1 MQRNLVITV
10 LAAAV
15 LSGGAAILLLRPTP
29 PPPPPPTTWLTSL
42 DIGGVDVVELAWPDG
57 RVMEIAASD
66 RVPGLWIMRS
76 GESTWPVGAARVR
89 GALRL
94 LMDSAATPPAS
105 DLRAEG
111 GVRVRVGRGVNQRT
125 LRIAATGLAGQSV
138 VECEEGDSR
147 VSFLSRGGL
156 AGVFEHASVM
166 AWREENAFVPVDQAG
181 ASRVSVE
188 TGGMRTML
196 ARQGGR
202 WGVLSPVAGAGEAER
217 VTALLGA
224 LGALRLR
231 AAPGANPEGMG
242 FDRAVF
248 AATIEVDLRVG
259 REGGEVDRRTLVQE
273 MLVGDIADAAG
284 KTRYARVVATMVDP
298 ATGQRQPAWTPTP
311 GTIEVASLGAIV
323 ADPREYWARRATA
336 TAPADV
342 ASLRL
347 GGREWALEKQ
357 ASPAPEARD
366 RDVIYT
372 RTLDGWSRTQGG
384 ITQAASPT
392 TSAGVGAL
400 IALLCDES
408 ASNVSPDPPAGL
420 MPLAMVHLHGAG
432 ELTLE
437 IVGVG
442 RLEGAGGAM
451 LVVRTGRLFRLYKG
465 PAAARVLGF
474 IGSETPP
481 EG

>member
-42 DIGGVDVVELAWPDG
+42 DIGGVDVLELAWPDG
-57 RVMEIAASD
+57 REIEIATSD
-66 RVPGLWIMRS
+66 YVPGLWIMRS
-76 GESTWPVGAARVR
+76 GDSTWPVGAARVR

-94 LMDSAATPPAS
+94 LMDTAATPPAS

-111 GVRVRVGRGVNQRT
+111 GVRVRVGRGMNQRT

-138 VECEEGDSR
+138 VECEEGESR

-188 TGGMRTML
+188 TAGMRTTL
-196 ARQGGR
+196 ARQNGR
-202 WGVLSPVAGAGEAER
+202 WGVQSPVPGAGEAER

-224 LGALRLR
+224 LGSLRLR
-231 AAPGANPEGMG
+231 TASGANPEGMG

-248 AATIEVDLRVG
+248 AASIEVDLRVG
-259 REGGEVDRRTLVQE
+259 REGGEVDRRTLAQE

-298 ATGQRQPAWTPTP
+298 ATGQRLPAWTPTP
-311 GTIEVASLGAIV
+311 GTIEVAALGAIS
-323 ADPREYWARRATA
+323 ADPGNYWSRRATA
-336 TAPADV
+336 VAPADV

-347 GGREWALEKQ
+347 GGRDGALETH
-357 ASPAPEARD
+357 ASPAIQARD
-366 RDVIYT
+366 RDVIYA

-384 ITQAASPT
+384 ISQAASP
-392 TSAGVGAL
+392 SASTGVGAL
-400 IALLCDES
+400 IALLCDEN
-408 ASNVSPDPPAGL
+408 ASIVCPDPPAGTV
-420 MPLAMVHLHGAG
+420 PLAMAYMHGAG
-432 ELTLE
+432 ETTLE

-442 RLEGAGGAM
+442 RLEGAGGAA
-451 LVVRTGRLFRLYKG
+451 LIVRTGRLFRVYKG
-465 PAAARVLGF
+465 PVAARVLGF
-474 IGSETPP
+474 LVAETPP